1 MPVIHGL
8 SAAEKEMLRD
18 PVDMEEMAGE
28 AAARALRVA
37 HTHPHGACMTL
48 CISAELDGACM
59 RSGRA
64 PHTLLATAAS
74 CARVRLY
81 ARLRGCVSASCARVC
96 VRVRAPCM
104 RAGRGQGLAGARV
117 SVVYANIVRLYI
129 SRIAE
134 GGLGA
139 SVPAM
144 LLRPLAAIDD
154 VMGAYGQCVKLAFT
168 QFPFP
173 WAQVVYMFLFL
184 LAVTLPFIVVQFVRE
199 PWMAVMANFLV
210 VTAFWSINEVAQEL
224 EDPFG

>member
-1 MPVIHGL
+1 
-8 SAAEKEMLRD
+8 
-18 PVDMEEMAGE
+18 
-28 AAARALRVA
+28 
-37 HTHPHGACMTL
+37 MTL
-48 CISAELDGACM
+48 CISAVLDGACM

-74 CARVRLY
+74 CACVCVFVRALERVRE
-81 ARLRGCVSASCARVC
+81 CIM
-96 VRVRAPCM
+96 RVRARPCM